1 MMRPGA
7 KQYVV
12 ARPLYSEDSFMEE
25 HEKVYRQRK
34 NMLDH
39 IKQYFT

>member
-12 ARPLYSEDSFMEE
+12 ARPLYSEEYFAEE
-25 HEKVYRQRK
+25 HEKVYRHRK
-34 NMLDH
+34 TMLDH
-39 IKQYFT
+39 VKQYFT

>member
-12 ARPLYSEDSFMEE
+12 ARPMYSEESFAEK

-34 NMLDH
+34 TMLDH
-39 IKQYFT
+39 FKQYFT